1 MSQDTAER
9 DETTINEIA
18 GGADEV
24 LAPRAAHRGD
34 RRSLLKVGAAAIAGM
49 MIPAVAGAQVRRK
62 GPDSPEG
69 RTPQP
74 QGSIPRPAGIDPTL
88 NWTRAPLRLARRI
101 TMGLNDAE
109 AARATSMGYSQYLE
123 YQLAADVISDTA
135 VDTYVATTFPL
146 LAGDVNTIYNADN
159 GVLQNQISYAG
170 MYRGAFSGRQL
181 KERLVE
187 FWSDH
192 FNIAYSKVGYLKVID
207 DRDVIRANAMTTF
220 PQLLKASAH
229 SAAMLAYLDQ
239 NTSTKTSPNQNY
251 AREIMELHTLGV
263 NGGYTQTDVAELSRV
278 LTGWTLAGRGTFSF
292 NAAIHDY
299 GAKTVIGTV
308 IPAASSA
315 TGAAAQ
321 QEGETMLNVLAAH
334 PSTATFISTK
344 MLQYFLTSDPT
355 PAQIAEVAAVY
366 SSTGGDIKKMM
377 RTVLSQQNLM
387 SAPAMF
393 KRPYHMIVSSLR
405 ALAPNVTVANIA
417 GIAGQINAA
426 GQYPFTWQTPDGFPM
441 QLEYWSGNML
451 PRWNA
456 SSFLSNQN
464 SAASIQFD
472 VTPFMTPATPSAIV
486 SQIDK
491 YIFGGEMTQRL
502 RDELT
507 TYITTTPT
515 SATRVRETIALAM
528 ASSPFQYY

>member
-1 MSQDTAER
+1 MSNDTAER
-9 DETTINEIA
+9 NETTPTA
-18 GGADEV
+18 GADEV
-24 LAPRAAHRGD
+24 LAQRGD
-34 RRSLLKVGAAAIAGM
+34 RRSLLKLGAVAVAGL
-49 MIPAVAGAQVRRK
+49 MIPAVAGAQVRRR

-69 RTPQP
+69 RMPQP
-74 QGSIPRPAGIDPTL
+74 QGAMPRPAGLDPSL
-88 NWTRAPLRLARRI
+88 NWTSAPLRLARRI

-109 AARATSMGYSQYLE
+109 ATRAISMGYAQYLE
-123 YQLAADVISDTA
+123 YQLAADVINDTA

-146 LAGDVNTIYNADN
+146 LAGDANTIYNADN
-159 GVLQNQISYAG
+159 GMLQAQVSYAG

-220 PQLLKASAH
+220 PKLLKASAH
-229 SAAMLAYLDQ
+229 SAAMLVYLDQ

-251 AREIMELHTLGV
+251 AREIMELHTLDV
-263 NGGYTQTDVAELSRV
+263 NGGYTQTDVAELARV
-278 LTGWTLAGRGTFSF
+278 LTGWTTAGRGTFSF
-292 NAAIHDY
+292 NVSIHDY

-308 IPAASSA
+308 IPAAA
-315 TGAAAQ
+315 TTTGAAAQ
-321 QEGETMLNVLAAH
+321 QEGEAMLDVLWAH

-344 MLQYFLTSDPT
+344 MLKYFLRYDPSA
-355 PAQIAEVAAVY
+355 AQIAEVAAVY
-366 SSTGGDIKKMM
+366 SSSGGDIKMM
-377 RTVLSQQNLM
+377 LRTVLSQQNLM

-393 KRPYHMIVSSLR
+393 KRPYHMILSSLR

-456 SSFLSNQN
+456 ASFVSNQN
-464 SAASIQFD
+464 TATSIQFN
-472 VTPFMTPATPSAIV
+472 VTPFMTTPTPTAIV

-491 YIFGGEMTQRL
+491 YLFAGELTQRL
-502 RDELT
+502 RDQLT

>member
-1 MSQDTAER
+1 MSQDTTER
-9 DETTINEIA
+9 DAMTTTEVA
-18 GGADEV
+18 TGADEV
-24 LAPRAAHRGD
+24 LAQRGD
-34 RRSLLKVGAAAIAGM
+34 RRSLLKVGAAAVAGM
-49 MIPAVAGAQVRRK
+49 MLPSIAGAQVRTK
-62 GPDSPEG
+62 GPGGTGG

-74 QGSIPRPAGIDPTL
+74 QGTMPRPPGIDPTL
-88 NWTRAPLRLARRI
+88 NWTSAPLRLARRI
-101 TMGLNDAE
+101 TMGLTDAE
-109 AARATSMGYSQYLE
+109 AARATSMGYARYLE
-123 YQLAADVISDTA
+123 YHLATDAIDDSA
-135 VDTYVATTFPL
+135 VDKYVATTFPL
-146 LAGDVNTIYNADN
+146 LSQDVNTIYNADN
-159 GVLQNQISYAG
+159 GVLQNQISYSG
-170 MYRGAFSGRQL
+170 MYRGALSARPL

-229 SAAMLAYLDQ
+229 SAAMLGYLDQ
-239 NTSTKTSPNQNY
+239 NTSNKNSPNQNY

-278 LTGWTLAGRGTFSF
+278 LTGWTLAGRGTFTF
-292 NAAIHDY
+292 NAALHDY

-308 IPAASSA
+308 IPAASTA

-321 QEGETMLNVLAAH
+321 QEGETMLNVLVAH

-344 MLQYFLTSDPT
+344 MLMYFLRYDPS

-366 SSTGGDIKKMM
+366 SSSGGDIKAML

-387 SAPAMF
+387 AAPAMF
-393 KRPYHMIVSSLR
+393 KRPYHMIISALR
-405 ALAPNVTVANIA
+405 SLAPNVTVTNIA

-426 GQYPFTWQTPDGFPM
+426 GQYPFTWQTPDGFPTS
-441 QLEYWSGNML
+441 LEYWSGNML

-456 SSFLSNQN
+456 ASFVSNRN
-464 SAASIQFD
+464 DAASIQFN
-472 VTPFMTPATPSAIV
+472 VTPFMTPATPAAIV

-491 YIFGGEMTQRL
+491 YIFGGEITQRL

>member
-88 NWTRAPLRLARRI
+88 NWTSAPLRLARRI

-334 PSTATFISTK
+334 AAVFPDVGSDAGADRRSGGGVQLDRRRHQEDDANRAVTAEPHVGAGDVQAAVSHDR
-344 MLQYFLTSDPT
+344 L
-355 PAQIAEVAAVY
+355 VAAGARAERHGGKHRRHRRTDQCGRPVPVY
-366 SSTGGDIKKMM
+366 LADARRLSDAA
-377 RTVLSQQNLM
+377 RVL
-387 SAPAMF
+387 
-393 KRPYHMIVSSLR
+393 V
-405 ALAPNVTVANIA
+405 
-417 GIAGQINAA
+417 GQHAA
-426 GQYPFTWQTPDGFPM
+426 AVERVVVPKQPE
-441 QLEYWSGNML
+441 L
-451 PRWNA
+451 
-456 SSFLSNQN
+456 
-464 SAASIQFD
+464 
-472 VTPFMTPATPSAIV
+472 
-486 SQIDK
+486 
-491 YIFGGEMTQRL
+491 GGEHPVRCDAVHDTGDAVGDRQSDRQVHL
-502 RDELT
+502 RRRAD
-507 TYITTTPT
+507 
-515 SATRVRETIALAM
+515 AAA
-528 ASSPFQYY
+528 A

>member
-9 DETTINEIA
+9 DAMTTTEAAA
-18 GGADEV
+18 GAEEV
-24 LAPRAAHRGD
+24 LAQRGD
-34 RRSLLKVGAAAIAGM
+34 RRSMLKMGAAAVAGM
-49 MIPAVAGAQVRRK
+49 MLPSIAGAQVRTK
-62 GPDSPEG
+62 GPGGIGG

-74 QGSIPRPAGIDPTL
+74 QGSMPRPPGIDPTL
-88 NWTRAPLRLARRI
+88 SWTSAPLRLARRI
-101 TMGLNDAE
+101 SMGLNDAE
-109 AARATSMGYSQYLE
+109 AMRANSMGYAQYLE
-123 YQLAADVISDTA
+123 YQLAADVINDSA
-135 VDTYVATTFPL
+135 VDTYIATTFPL
-146 LAGDVNTIYNADN
+146 LSQDVNTIYNADN
-159 GVLQNQISYAG
+159 GMLQAQISYSG

-220 PQLLKASAH
+220 PQLLRASAH
-229 SAAMLAYLDQ
+229 SAAMLVYLDQ

-263 NGGYTQTDVAELSRV
+263 NGGYTQTDVAELARV
-278 LTGWTLAGRGTFSF
+278 LTGWTSAGRGTFTF

-321 QEGETMLNVLAAH
+321 QEGEAMLNVLVAH

-344 MLQYFLTSDPT
+344 MLKYFLRYDPS
-355 PAQIAEVAAVY
+355 PSQIAEVAAVY
-366 SSTGGDIKKMM
+366 SSSGGDIKQML
-377 RTVLSQQNLM
+377 RQYRAQQNLM
-387 SAPAMF
+387 AAPAMF
-393 KRPYHMIVSSLR
+393 KRPYHMIISSLR

-456 SSFLSNQN
+456 ASFVSNQN
-464 SAASIQFD
+464 TATSIQFN
-472 VTPFMTPATPSAIV
+472 VTPFMTPATPAAIV
-486 SQIDK
+486 GQIDK